1 MKKNRKVRWVSSV
14 LILLVVSSSQ
24 ADSAPR
30 GDMLLKEGIEAF
42 QQADYQVA
50 MFRFRE
56 ILSNPKEKNFH
67 GDAYFWIARTYLAL
81 SQWEEAS
88 KHLEYFLSRFPENPY
103 IMEGTYEKGRLLF
116 LQREYTECIEHLDRF
131 LKKYPDSPYA
141 ANAYYWIGEATLALG
156 RLKEAEK
163 IFHFVVTQFPTS
175 FRSEAARYRLDII
188 KLKYREEEL
197 LKLLQWS
204 HEEHLKALEEFQKR
218 EAVYLETIKTYQ
230 RRVALLSSQDY
241 QGEILKLSEQV
252 RALENELSQVRKS
265 EETLRVE
272 KATLENALMKLRLE
286 SAPAKG
292 GIESSGV
299 ADATTLKNLLELLQV
314 KQEALAL
321 KEQYLQKLKQ
331 EVIGPEEKKE

>member
-1 MKKNRKVRWVSSV
+1 MKKNWKVLWVSLV
-14 LILLVVSSSQ
+14 LILFGTSLNG
-24 ADSAPR
+24 ADSAPS

-50 MFRFRE
+50 MYRFRE
-56 ILSNPKEKNFH
+56 ILSNPKEINFH

-81 SQWEEAS
+81 SQLEEAS
-88 KHLEYFLSRFPENPY
+88 KHLEYFLAKFPENPY
-103 IMEGTYEKGRLLF
+103 VMEGVYEKGRLLF
-116 LQREYTECIEHLDRF
+116 LQRQYTECIEHLDRF

-141 ANAYYWIGEATLALG
+141 ANAYYWIGEAAFALG
-156 RLKEAEK
+156 RLKEAER

-175 FRSEAARYRLDII
+175 FRAEAARYRLDII

-197 LKLLQWS
+197 MKLLQWS

-218 EAVYLETIKTYQ
+218 ESVYLETIKTYQ
-230 RRVALLSSQDY
+230 RRVALLSSQDH
-241 QGEILKLSEQV
+241 QEEIMKLSEQV

-272 KATLENALMKLRLE
+272 KATLENALMKLRVE
-286 SAPAKG
+286 SAPARG
-292 GIESSGV
+292 GIESGGV
-299 ADATTLKNLLELLQV
+299 TDANTLKNLLELLQV
-314 KQEALAL
+314 KQEALDL
-321 KEQYLQKLKQ
+321 KEEYLQKLKR

>member
-1 MKKNRKVRWVSSV
+1 MKKNRKVLWFSFV
-14 LILLVVSSSQ
+14 LILLAVFLNG
-24 ADSAPR
+24 ADSVPL

-42 QQADYQVA
+42 EQADYQVA
-50 MFRFRE
+50 MYRFRE
-56 ILSNPKEKNFH
+56 ILSNSKEKNFH

-81 SQWEEAS
+81 SQLEEAS
-88 KHLEYFLSRFPENPY
+88 KHLEYFLTKFPENPY
-103 IMEGTYEKGRLLF
+103 IMEGMYEKGRLLY
-116 LQREYTECIEHLDRF
+116 LQRQFTECIEHLDRF

-141 ANAYYWIGEATLALG
+141 ANAYYWIGEATFSLG
-156 RLKEAEK
+156 HLKEAER

-175 FRSEAARYRLDII
+175 FRAEASRYRLDII

-272 KATLENALMKLRLE
+272 KETLENALMKLRVE
-286 SAPAKG
+286 SPPTRG
-292 GIESSGV
+292 GIESGGV
-299 ADATTLKNLLELLQV
+299 AEATAIKNLLELLQV

-321 KEQYLQKLKQ
+321 KEQYLQELKK
-331 EVIGPEEKKE
+331 EVMGPGEKKE